1 MHHWM
6 KNFWVTY
13 HELSTTHHTAMHGI
27 LSSWLGWLQN
37 CICRNVGH
45 SIAASLEHLVHHQ
58 NVASLSLF
66 YRYYFVHLNWLNWF
80 HFLIHKGGLFV
91 FSDRLQDFSAT
102 IHRFYKGVYIN
113 SFYPCI
119 DRPWNSLP
127 IECFPLTYDLNCL
140 KYRINR
146 HLLTLGSF

>member
-1 MHHWM
+1 MH
-6 KNFWVTY
+6 NLY
-13 HELSTTHHTAMHGI
+13 RNRASLDEELLGHISWTSTTHHTAMHGI

-45 SIAASLEHLVHHQ
+45 SIAASLEPFVHHQ

-91 FSDRLQDFSAT
+91 FSDRLLDFSVT

-119 DRPWNSLP
+119 DRLWNSLP
-127 IECFPLTYDLNCL
+127 NAFLWHMI
-140 KYRINR
+140 
-146 HLLTLGSF
+146 